1 MYKITYFIQ
10 HFIQQYMNYI
20 NKYKLNQCI
29 GKGSFGE
36 IYRATNTITNEKVA
50 IKIIKHGIGNPM

>member
-1 MYKITYFIQ
+1 MDKKHKIHKKTVIYLYKITYFIQ
-10 HFIQQYMNYI
+10 YFIQQYMNYI

-36 IYRATNTITNEKVA
+36 IYHATNTITNE
-50 IKIIKHGIGNPM
+50 